1 MWVST
6 VTVHSNSSRKRAFRK
21 HSSNRR
27 NLKTPALPFNVEGKH
42 FVNGAFRKRRC
53 ENNDDDFPAR
63 VFLKNKSKITGNSYV
78 LNFLRRSVDGK
89 PLMHFQSENPVSK
102 FLSLA

>member
-6 VTVHSNSSRKRAFRK
+6 VTVHSNSSRKRAFCK

-53 ENNDDDFPAR
+53 KNNDDDFPAR
-63 VFLKNKSKITGNSYV
+63 VFLKNKSKMTGNSYV

-89 PLMHFQSENPVSK
+89 PLMHFQGENPVSK